1 MSRATRQEPPPS
13 QRWFLASVLVD
24 RSTMAAQLTQR
35 WNQPLWE
42 RVSQVVVRGVPEVSE
57 APVSRAGE
65 RQVLRRHLTS
75 QQASDIVASYLGGK
89 TVYALAVEHKVDDK
103 TIIKRLVDAD
113 VELRAAKHGLPDSEL
128 ETIVGLRAAGWTLNQ
143 IGEHYERSG
152 TAIRK
157 YLLRHDALEA
167 HAAR

>member
-1 MSRATRQEPPPS
+1 
-13 QRWFLASVLVD
+13 
-24 RSTMAAQLTQR
+24 MAAQLTHG
-35 WNQPLWE
+35 WNQTLWD

-65 RQVLRRHLTS
+65 RLVRRHLTR
-75 QQASDIVASYLGGK
+75 QQASDIVTSYLAGR
-89 TVYALAVEHKVDDK
+89 TVYALSVKYKVDDK
-103 TIIKRLVDAD
+103 TIIKRLVDAG
-113 VELRAAKHGLPDSEL
+113 VELRVAKHGLPDSEL
-128 ETIVGLRAAGWTLNQ
+128 ETIVGLQAAGWTLNQ
-143 IGEHYERSG
+143 IGQHYERSG